1 MWRCWFPGLCSS
13 WPGSPLGARLL
24 SQKKQAL
31 ETHFGF
37 ETVSEEEKGRKGKK
51 GREGEWRDLT
61 VYDLVSSAQLR
72 VDLMAR

>member
-1 MWRCWFPGLCSS
+1 M
-13 WPGSPLGARLL
+13 

-51 GREGEWRDLT
+51 GREGMTEDFG
-61 VYDLVSSAQLR
+61 SGGK
-72 VDLMAR
+72 